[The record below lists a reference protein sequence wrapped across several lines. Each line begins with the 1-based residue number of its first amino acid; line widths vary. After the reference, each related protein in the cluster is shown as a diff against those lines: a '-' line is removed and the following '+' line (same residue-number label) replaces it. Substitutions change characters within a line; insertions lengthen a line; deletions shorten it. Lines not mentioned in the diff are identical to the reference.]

1 MKFKSVLIT
10 AVATI
15 GLSATTIAQ
24 NVPSYVPLNNLAAW
38 YPFNGN
44 SSDESGNGNHLTN
57 NGPTLTFDRFGNCNS
72 AYKFT
77 ENQDL
82 FKATPNTN
90 GQNFTWSLWMKKNN
104 TNIESH
110 AIQETSSNSSTGGG
124 FTCSFN
130 TPQFICQGIQGNVT
144 NSSASIL
151 NNVWY
156 HYVIT
161 KNGSLFSIYVN
172 GILSSSGNSSYSS
185 YNTST
190 WFKLGGGVNLAEAEI
205 DDVAMWNQVLN
216 QSEISA
222 LYNATSPGNGGVI
235 TLQPV
240 SQNTQIGNSIQ
251 FIVASNSTNP
261 SYQWQANTANTGWI
275 NLTDN
280 ISYSGSNTNTLNIN
294 NISLEN
300 YNQKFRNILS
310 TANCIDTSNVA
321 VINILDTCITNVT
334 VYDTLLTTV
343 TDTLIIN
350 ATITGINPPNNLN
363 TMKVFPNPANT
374 HITID
379 YGNFNAMSGYTLNI
393 VNSVGQTV
401 FTTPINQQTSY
412 IDLSTWTG
420 NGIYFVQLFDPQNNT
435 IANRKI
441 VIQ

>member
-1 MKFKSVLIT
+1 MKLKSILLNVLAILGLT
-10 AVATI
+10 AATM
-15 GLSATTIAQ
+15 AQ

-44 SSDESGNGNHLTN
+44 SSDESGNGNQLTN

-77 ENQDL
+77 QNQYF
-82 FKATPNTN
+82 FKATPITN
-90 GQNFTWSLWMKKNN
+90 GQNFTWSLWMKKIN

-110 AIQETSSNSSTGGG
+110 GIAETNNNSTAGGG
-124 FTCSFN
+124 FSCSFN
-130 TPQFICQGIQGNVT
+130 TPQFICQGIQINVT

-151 NNVWY
+151 NDVWY

-172 GILSSSGNSSYSS
+172 GILSSSGNSSYLS
-185 YNTST
+185 YNAST
-190 WFKLGGGVNLAEAEI
+190 WFKLGGGVNLTEAEI

-222 LYNATSPGNGGVI
+222 LYNATSPGNGGLI

-240 SQNTQIGNSIQ
+240 SQNIQIGNSIQ
-251 FIVASNSTNP
+251 FNVASNSTNP

-275 NLTDN
+275 NVTDN
-280 ISYSGSNTNTLNIN
+280 SSYTGSNTNTLNIN

-310 TANCIDTSNVA
+310 AVNCIDTSNVA
-321 VINILDTCITNVT
+321 IINILDTCITNVT
-334 VYDTLLTTV
+334 VYDTLLTTA

-350 ATITGINPPNNLN
+350 ATITGINPPNNQN
-363 TMKVFPNPANT
+363 TLSVFPNPANT
-374 HITID
+374 HITIN
-379 YGNFNAMSGYTLNI
+379 YGNFNSMGGYTLKIINAI
-393 VNSVGQTV
+393 GQTV

-412 IDLSTWTG
+412 INLSTWTG
-420 NGIYFVQLFDPQNNT
+420 RGIYFVQLIDTQNNT
-435 IANRKI
+435 IENRKI